1 MEGFYIAKRYIENNL
16 NKNEHVV
23 LEAKI
28 SWLTLVPSFIWLVL
42 MFVVAFVLLGKIKV
56 EDKDAKEIMALVKI
70 GLLVIGFIPLLLRII
85 RNKST
90 NLAVTNKR
98 VIGKTGVLKI
108 STIDF
113 HIDKVD
119 NVSYRAGFFG
129 NLFHYYTVEVKGGGD
144 AKKSPFIPGISNAA
158 DFKNAVNEAVEVHA
172 FEGRKEQAKLIGEA
186 MVEALEKSAIQ
197 FTCSPKAAPKAK
209 PAAKEE

>member
-1 MEGFYIAKRYIENNL
+1 MAKRYVENNL

-28 SWLTLVPSFIWLVL
+28 SWLTLVPSIIWMVL
-42 MFVVAFVLLGKIKV
+42 MFALAILVLGKV
-56 EDKDAKEIMALVKI
+56 ETEDEDAEQIMALLKI
-70 GLLVIGFIPLLLRII
+70 GVIVIGLIPFFLKII
-85 RNKST
+85 RNRST

-144 AKKSPFIPGISNAA
+144 SKKTPFIPGIANAA

-172 FEGRKEQAKLIGEA
+172 YEGRKEQAKLIGEA
-186 MVEALEKSAIQ
+186 MVEALERSAIQ
-197 FTCSPKAAPKAK
+197 FTASPKAAPKAK
-209 PAAKEE
+209 PADKDE

>member
-1 MEGFYIAKRYIENNL
+1 MAKRYVENNL

-28 SWLTLVPSFIWLVL
+28 SWLTLVPSIIWMVL
-42 MFVVAFVLLGKIKV
+42 MFAVAILVLGEVETDDEDAEQIMMLLKLGVIV
-56 EDKDAKEIMALVKI
+56 I
-70 GLLVIGFIPLLLRII
+70 GLIPFFLRII
-85 RNKST
+85 RNRST

-144 AKKSPFIPGISNAA
+144 SKKTPFIPGISNAA
-158 DFKNAVNEAVEVHA
+158 EFKNAVNEAVEVHA
-172 FEGRKEQAKLIGEA
+172 YEGRKEQARLIGEA
-186 MVEALEKSAIQ
+186 MVEALERSAIQ
-197 FTCSPKAAPKAK
+197 FTASPKAAPKAK
-209 PAAKEE
+209 EE